1 MPSSRNFLCLVFPL
15 ISFPLPSAATS
26 RKSSFLPSFTSSR
39 STGFEWRAVRPAANA
54 RPISRGLRRSATCR
68 PNRSGRPPV
77 GWIQRFGE
85 FDSTTRHL
93 VAGLAAGGR
102 RKRSKLTRDVARHS
116 NRNQVHELLGV
127 AAGVVMMSLV
137 RLIGFRT
144 LGCGCVTGHYR
155 EVATNR
161 EVTYVEEKGTGCEQT
176 AHRRNHTLAAARAGF
191 GPLTAR
197 AS

>member
-1 MPSSRNFLCLVFPL
+1 MNC
-15 ISFPLPSAATS
+15 SAS
-26 RKSSFLPSFTSSR
+26 I
-39 STGFEWRAVRPAANA
+39 W
-54 RPISRGLRRSATCR
+54 
-68 PNRSGRPPV
+68 
-77 GWIQRFGE
+77 
-85 FDSTTRHL
+85 
-93 VAGLAAGGR
+93 
-102 RKRSKLTRDVARHS
+102 
-116 NRNQVHELLGV
+116 GV
-127 AAGVVMMSLV
+127 AMMSLV
-137 RLIGFRT
+137 RLLGFRT